1 MTSSP
6 GPDALASPPD
16 AFAGP
21 PDAVV
26 DARGLRCPM
35 PVIRLAAHA
44 RSVRGVEVVEVLATD
59 PAARSDIPAW
69 CRLRR
74 QEYLGAL
81 DRVADGP
88 APDGG
93 GAAAGTGHTA
103 YRVRVTPVDAEA
115 RTGAGAAAAP
125 PGGGPGTPGG

>member
-1 MTSSP
+1 VTVTSSP
-6 GPDALASPPD
+6 GPDPFAS
-16 AFAGP
+16 A

-26 DARGLRCPM
+26 DARGLRCPL

-59 PAARSDIPAW
+59 PAARADIPAW
-69 CRLRR
+69 CRLRS

-81 DRVADGP
+81 DRAPHGADGS
-88 APDGG
+88 DD
-93 GAAAGTGHTA
+93 TDRRGHTA
-103 YRVRVTPVDAEA
+103 YRVRVTQVDAEA
-115 RTGAGAAAAP
+115 GTTAAAAAEP

>member
-1 MTSSP
+1 VTSSP
-6 GPDALASPPD
+6 DHD
-16 AFAGP
+16 AFASP

-26 DARGLRCPM
+26 DARGLRCPL
-35 PVIRLAAHA
+35 PVIRLAAQA
-44 RSVRGVEVVEVLATD
+44 RSARGVEVVEVLATD

-74 QEYLGAL
+74 QEYLGAA
-81 DRVADGP
+81 DRAADRAADG
-88 APDGG
+88 ADG
-93 GAAAGTGHTA
+93 GHTA

-115 RTGAGAAAAP
+115 RTAAGAAGAP

>member
-1 MTSSP
+1 VTSSP
-6 GPDALASPPD
+6 DHD
-16 AFAGP
+16 AFASP

-26 DARGLRCPM
+26 DARGLRCPL

-74 QEYLGAL
+74 QEYLGAA
-81 DRVADGP
+81 DRAVDRAVDGVADG
-88 APDGG
+88 AHG
-93 GAAAGTGHTA
+93 GHTA

-125 PGGGPGTPGG
+125 PGGAPGTPGG